1 MHSNIDAV
9 FQQKLEWM
17 KDFVENRI
25 RPLEFI
31 YDYDKDAA
39 YDLEN
44 KGLRKLIVRLQQEVK
59 DQGLWAA
66 HLPPHLGGQGFGA
79 VKLTYMNE
87 MFGTSAFGPVVFGCQ
102 GPDTGNQEILAMFG
116 TDEQK
121 EQILKP
127 SLAQEF
133 FTTFAMTEPQGGSDP
148 TNLRCVARR
157 DGDDWV
163 ITGEKWFAS
172 NANHSKYMIVMTATD
187 PDAPAHSRA
196 TMFIVPTDAPGFEI
210 VRNIGFWSDHEGTG
224 GHPWIRFN
232 DVRVPDSA
240 RLGPVGQGFKVAQS
254 RLGGGRLHHAQR
266 TLGLLKHLI
275 DMMAE
280 RAISR
285 TSGGQ
290 PIATKQAVQMPIAES
305 YIEYLQFRALVLQVA
320 QMFDDQE
327 EHGPQGRLMISAI
340 KAAMA
345 KVVQDVA
352 LRAVH
357 LHGSHGLSNIMKFGE
372 LMVVALHEGAADGVT
387 ELHLANVSKL
397 LLRGYKARENSNLPS
412 ETVFIKR
419 VWAEHQL
426 KPILDEIGVTFEEG
440 RANLEKN
447 APVEKY
453 NLAPVTL

>member
-1 MHSNIDAV
+1 MRS
-9 FQQKLEWM
+9 
-17 KDFVENRI
+17 
-25 RPLEFI
+25 
-31 YDYDKDAA
+31 
-39 YDLEN
+39 
-44 KGLRKLIVRLQQEVK
+44 
-59 DQGLWAA
+59 
-66 HLPPHLGGQGFGA
+66 
-79 VKLTYMNE
+79 
-87 MFGTSAFGPVVFGCQ
+87 
-102 GPDTGNQEILAMFG
+102 
-116 TDEQK
+116 
-121 EQILKP
+121 LKP
-127 SLAQEF
+127 
-133 FTTFAMTEPQGGSDP
+133 
-148 TNLRCVARR
+148 
-157 DGDDWV
+157 
-163 ITGEKWFAS
+163 
-172 NANHSKYMIVMTATD
+172 IV
-187 PDAPAHSRA
+187 
-196 TMFIVPTDAPGFEI
+196 
-210 VRNIGFWSDHEGTG
+210 
-224 GHPWIRFN
+224 
-232 DVRVPDSA
+232 
-240 RLGPVGQGFKVAQS
+240 
-254 RLGGGRLHHAQR
+254 
-266 TLGLLKHLI
+266 
-275 DMMAE
+275 
-280 RAISR
+280 
-285 TSGGQ
+285 
-290 PIATKQAVQMPIAES
+290 
-305 YIEYLQFRALVLQVA
+305 LVLQVA